1 MPRLTKQQLA
11 ANLAPWR
18 AHLASFRASNPG
30 MSLKE
35 SMQAASATY
44 SSPAKVAREAA
55 SANRTTYPGAVGQK
69 RGVSLSEARK
79 LFRQYYSG
87 KSVRGMRTDLTRAR
101 KAGRVLTPC
110 KTRRN
115 NAGRSVCSPRKKG
128 ERSYLYRRSNGPK
141 YYDMKGLD
149 EGTKGSSRRAVRK
162 DTGKKRV
169 KRKASPKK
177 KATRSRNTV

>member
-18 AHLASFRASNPG
+18 AHLDAFRAANPG
-30 MSLKE
+30 MSLKA
-35 SMQAASATY
+35 SMQGASATY
-44 SSPAKVAREAA
+44 TSAAKTARQADD
-55 SANRTTYPGAVGQK
+55 ANRKSYPGAVGQK

-101 KAGRVLTPC
+101 KAGRVLSPC
-110 KTRRN
+110 KTKKNRVGN
-115 NAGRSVCSPRKKG
+115 TVCSPRAKG
-128 ERSYLYRRSNGPK
+128 DRSYLYRRSNGPK

-149 EGTKGSSRRAVRK
+149 EGSKGSSRRKVRK
-162 DTGKKRV
+162 DSGKKRG
-169 KRKASPKK
+169 KRSAKK
-177 KATRSRNTV
+177 N

>member
-11 ANLAPWR
+11 QNLAPWR
-18 AHLASFRASNPG
+18 AHLDAFREQNPG

-44 SSPAKVAREAA
+44 DSPAKRAREAA
-55 SANRTTYPGAVGQK
+55 AANKKSYPGAVGQK
-69 RGVSLSEARK
+69 RGVSLAEARK

-101 KAGRVLTPC
+101 KAGRVLSPC
-110 KTRRN
+110 KTRKNR
-115 NAGRSVCSPRKKG
+115 AGRTVCSPRAKG
-128 ERSYLYRRSNGPK
+128 DRSYLYRRSNGPK

-149 EGTKGSSRRAVRK
+149 EGSKGSSRRKVRK
-162 DTGKKRV
+162 DAGKKRG
-169 KRKASPKK
+169 KRSAKK
-177 KATRSRNTV
+177 MTGGYYW

>member
-44 SSPAKVAREAA
+44 SSPAKAAREAA

-110 KTRRN
+110 KTKKNRKGN
-115 NAGRSVCSPRKKG
+115 TVCSPRAKG

-149 EGTKGSSRRAVRK
+149 EGTKGVSRRAVRK
-162 DTGKKRV
+162 DAGKKRG
-169 KRKASPKK
+169 RRSAKK
-177 KATRSRNTV
+177 N

>member
-1 MPRLTKQQLA
+1 MPRLTKEQLA

-18 AHLASFRASNPG
+18 SHLAAFRASNPG

-44 SSPAKVAREAA
+44 SSPAKATREAA
-55 SANRTTYPGAVGQK
+55 AANRKTYPGAVGQK

-110 KTRRN
+110 KTKKN
-115 NAGRSVCSPRKKG
+115 TKGNTVCSPRAKG
-128 ERSYLYRRSNGPK
+128 DRSYLYRRSNGPK

-149 EGTKGSSRRAVRK
+149 EGTKGVSRRAVRK
-162 DTGKKRV
+162 DAGKKRG
-169 KRKASPKK
+169 RRSAKK
-177 KATRSRNTV
+177 N